1 MKPSRRGFLA
11 GSFAAGCL
19 GPPVPAATN
28 PAGKPDWLIDPAPFV
43 TRVHRVANSNEVTL
57 SNGLVRRVFRLAPN
71 AATVALDNLMTGAS
85 LVRGVK
91 PEASLTLDGDRIDVG
106 GLTGQP
112 NYAYLLPE
120 WLDAM
125 KADKKAFRFTGYE
138 TIPVVPRFAWKQVRY
153 AAETMWPPAGAGL
166 VFHYEAPPGP
176 HAGVHVGIHYEMY
189 DGIPLLAKWLTV
201 SNQTARAIRLNRF
214 TSEILAVVEQ
224 VSSVDVAPPPPDSL
238 HVESD
243 YAFGGGDPRGSNHT
257 TYWMPD
263 PQYTTQ
269 VNYNLRSPLL
279 LESRPPLGPDVMI
292 EPGAEFETFRTF
304 ELIYDSTERERN
316 AMARRR
322 MYRTL
327 APWATENPIL
337 MHARNAD
344 PASVKLAIDQ
354 CAEVGFEMVILSFGS
369 GFDAENQDPHY
380 LAQLRELAEYA
391 RGKGIELGG
400 YSLLAS
406 RRIDDADDVINP
418 KTGRPGGAI
427 FGNSP
432 CLGSR
437 WAARYFEKLRSLFE
451 TTGFS
456 VLEHDGSYPGDVC
469 ASTTHPGHE
478 GLNDSQWRQFE
489 IIRAFYHWARANGI
503 YLNVPDWYFLNG
515 SNKTGM
521 GYRETNWSL
530 PREQQF
536 ILGRQNIFDGTWD
549 KTPSMGWM
557 FVPLVEYQGGG
568 AAATLEPL
576 AGHLAAYEQ
585 HLAQNFGQGVQAC
598 YRGPRLFDS
607 EKTKAVVA
615 RWVRFYKDHRAILD
629 SDVIHLRR
637 ADGCDW
643 DGLLHVNP
651 HLPEKGLALLFNPLE
666 HEIRREVTLPL
677 YYTGLRNS
685 AQLRINGGAP
695 QTARLGADYSLT
707 LAATIPAHGWVW
719 ITVA

>member
-11 GSFAAGCL
+11 GSFAAGYL
-19 GPPVPAATN
+19 GSPVHAGVPAS
-28 PAGKPDWLIDPAPFV
+28 GKPDWLIDPTPYAAHV
-43 TRVHRVANSNEVTL
+43 LRSANSKEITL
-57 SNGLVRRVFRLAPN
+57 TNGLIRRAFRLAPN

-85 LVRGVK
+85 LLRGVK
-91 PEASLTLDGDRIDVG
+91 PEASVTLDGERIDVG
-106 GLTGQP
+106 GLTGQL
-112 NYAYLLPE
+112 NYAYLLPK

-125 KADKKAFRFTGYE
+125 KAGENAFRFTGYE
-138 TIPVVPRFAWKQVRY
+138 TGSIVPRLAWKQVRY
-153 AAETMWPPAGAGL
+153 AAETKWPPAGAGL
-166 VFHYEAPPGP
+166 SFHYVAPAGP
-176 HAGVHVGIHYEMY
+176 HAGVHVSIHYEMY

-201 SNQTARAIRLNRF
+201 SNQAARAIRLNRF

-243 YAFGGGDPRGSNHT
+243 YAFGGSDPRGSNHT
-257 TYWMPD
+257 TFWLPD

-279 LESRPPLGPDVMI
+279 LESRPPLGPDRMI

-322 MYRTL
+322 MYRTI

-354 CAEVGFEMVILSFGS
+354 CAEAGFEMVILSFGS
-369 GFDAENQDPHY
+369 GFDAENQDPNY
-380 LAQLRELAEYA
+380 LAQLRGLAEYA
-391 RGKGIELGG
+391 RSKGIELGG

-437 WAARYFEKLRSLFE
+437 WAAQYFENLRSLFE

-456 VLEHDGSYPGDVC
+456 VLEHDGSYPGDIC
-469 ASTTHPGHE
+469 ASTAHPGHQ
-478 GLNDSQWRQFE
+478 GLDDSQWRQFE
-489 IIRAFYHWARANGI
+489 VIRAFYHWARANGI

-576 AGHLAAYEQ
+576 EDHLDAYEQ

-615 RWVRFYKDHRAILD
+615 RWVRFYKEHRAILD

-637 ADGCDW
+637 ADGRDW

-651 HLPEKGLALLFNPLE
+651 RLPEKGLALLFNPLE
-666 HEIRREVTLPL
+666 HGIQREVTLPL
-677 YYTGLRNS
+677 YYTGLRSS

-695 QTARLGADYSLT
+695 QTARLGADSSVA
-707 LAATIPAHGWVW
+707 LAVSIPSRGWVW